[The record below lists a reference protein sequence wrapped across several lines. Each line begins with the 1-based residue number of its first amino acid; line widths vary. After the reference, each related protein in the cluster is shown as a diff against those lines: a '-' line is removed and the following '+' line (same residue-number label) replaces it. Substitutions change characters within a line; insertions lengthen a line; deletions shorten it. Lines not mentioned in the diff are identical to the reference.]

1 MNLLDK
7 AKTLA
12 LVSLS
17 VFLFSGAYFWWVSA
31 QSEKQLTA
39 QASAVLG
46 HANETLT
53 RLDMSTLLLNASVS
67 ELGIDMQNAANDI
80 HETRL
85 AIQGVTTRLD
95 TTIDLINA
103 KCPKGDGSIQE
114 VDADKGCGLLANVNT
129 TLRTTRGAIGTL
141 EKAGNNFDKNE
152 ATFYTQEAD
161 LYAQGL
167 KAVKA
172 FNDLVT
178 SKDLTDALHHS
189 ANVTDHM
196 DGITGDFQTK
206 FHTFLYPP
214 KCVGKAC
221 WLKKAVP
228 YIITG
233 SKLLEPAYYG
243 WSMLQGLP

>member
-53 RLDMSTLLLNASVS
+53 RLDTSTLLLNASIS
-67 ELGIDMQNAANDI
+67 ELGIDMQNATSDI
-80 HETRL
+80 YQTRL
-85 AIQGVTTRLD
+85 AIQGVTSRLD
-95 TTIDLINA
+95 TTLDLINA
-103 KCPKGDGSIQE
+103 KCPKNDGTIKG
-114 VDADKGCGLLANVNT
+114 VDEDKDCGLLANVNT

-141 EKAGNNFDKNE
+141 ETAGRNFDKNE

-167 KAVKA
+167 KAVKE

-189 ANVTDHM
+189 ANITDHI
-196 DGITGDFQTK
+196 DGFTGDVETK
-206 FHTFLYPP
+206 TLYYLNP
-214 KCVGKAC
+214 
-221 WLKKAVP
+221 
-228 YIITG
+228 
-233 SKLLEPAYYG
+233 LLQLMLI
-243 WSMLQGLP
+243 SMY